1 MKEGDVIGRGL
12 VPTDQNAPEAVQPT
26 MSVFHHPASGFEPS
40 PLFDGLCLFPTA
52 ADVGRKAKLVQGP
65 AQLSKVVAFIRAQTL
80 GMIWAGCRSGYRQAA
95 QRRPYQLHVVAVGA
109 IHCQPHGNTLGFG
122 QQAAFHALLTPIRGV
137 GAGFPPAQ
145 GGLGMAPSRLSQL
158 QSSPFN
164 SS

>member
-1 MKEGDVIGRGL
+1 MKEGDVVGRGH

-26 MSVFHHPASGFEPS
+26 TSVFHHPASGFEPS
-40 PLFDGLCLFPTA
+40 LLFDGLCLFTSTA
-52 ADVGRKAKLVQGP
+52 YVGGEAEVVQG
-65 AQLSKVVAFIRAQTL
+65 AAHLIEVVAFIQAQTL
-80 GMIWAGCRSGYRQAA
+80 GMIWAGCRSGYRQAV

-109 IHCQPHGNTLGFG
+109 IHCQPHWNTLGFG
-122 QQAAFHALLTPIRGV
+122 QQAAFDALLTPIRGV
-137 GAGFPPAQ
+137 GTGFPPAQ